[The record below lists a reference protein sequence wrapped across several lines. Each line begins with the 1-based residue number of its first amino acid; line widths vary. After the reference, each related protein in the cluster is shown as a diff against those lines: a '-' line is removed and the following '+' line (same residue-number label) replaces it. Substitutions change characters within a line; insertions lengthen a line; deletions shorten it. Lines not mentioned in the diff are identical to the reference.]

1 MKKELSNKDIREMR
15 NEQGFEYWQIAALL
29 FTTTA
34 VVKKVYYGHYKKLIV
49 KNCSECGQHFYGT
62 PYSKITICTRSTCKQ
77 KLYDKKQ
84 EKIPTRTSDLRKMG
98 KIREY
103 SSTSLLLI
111 ADDLMH
117 DRSIHW
123 IAQMYDRDEADLE
136 AYIEKVKADGT
147 LEKMQKYLKRM
158 RADNG
163 LPRRGKDSYY
173 DTSN

>member
-84 EKIPTRTSDLRKMG
+84 EKIPTRTSDMREMG
-98 KIREY
+98 KIREH

-117 DRSIHW
+117 NRSIHW

-147 LEKMQKYLKRM
+147 LEKMQKSLKRM
-158 RADNG
+158 RDDKVPPG
-163 LPRRGKDSYY
+163 RGGRLL
-173 DTSN
+173 

>member
-84 EKIPTRTSDLRKMG
+84 EKIPTRTSDMRKMG

-147 LEKMQKYLKRM
+147 LEKMQKFLKRM
-158 RADNG
+158 RDDK
-163 LPRRGKDSYY
+163 LPPGRGGRLL
-173 DTSN
+173 

>member
-1 MKKELSNKDIREMR
+1 MIKELSNKDIREMR

-84 EKIPTRTSDLRKMG
+84 EKIPTRTSDMRKMG

-147 LEKMQKYLKRM
+147 LEKMQKCLKRM
-158 RADNG
+158 RDDKVPPG
-163 LPRRGKDSYY
+163 RGKGLI
-173 DTSN
+173 

>member
-84 EKIPTRTSDLRKMG
+84 EKIPTRTSDMRKMG

-147 LEKMQKYLKRM
+147 LEKMQKCLKRM
-158 RADNG
+158 RDDKVPPG
-163 LPRRGKDSYY
+163 RGKGLI
-173 DTSN
+173 

>member
-84 EKIPTRTSDLRKMG
+84 EKIPTRTSDMRKMG

-111 ADDLMH
+111 ADDLMKG
-117 DRSIHW
+117 RSIQW
-123 IAQMYDRDEADLE
+123 MAQMYDRDEADLE

-163 LPRRGKDSYY
+163 LPRRRERLL
-173 DTSN
+173 